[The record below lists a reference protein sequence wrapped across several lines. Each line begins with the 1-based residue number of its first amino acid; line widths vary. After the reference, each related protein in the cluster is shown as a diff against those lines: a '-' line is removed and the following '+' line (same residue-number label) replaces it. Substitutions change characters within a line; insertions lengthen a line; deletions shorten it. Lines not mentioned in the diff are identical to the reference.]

1 MASLL
6 SRFVASFD
14 AIKPVPNLTGLDGEF
29 NQQVGAAGVFN
40 GGTTAFKL
48 LVKSSDAAD
57 PPIESDQIG
66 AGPLAEW
73 KQNGSLKLSVANS
86 GQIISALATGTKP
99 LDVTSTTL
107 CTNLNADLLDGREL
121 VGLQVSFSIAFIIAD
136 PSVATLNSREF
147 GSFVVPAGGTYTF
160 TKGKVMF
167 RNGTHT
173 AGGSLTFKIEQ
184 AGIGDKSTLSLN
196 NTNNTSLVVYEDN
209 FGDFT
214 ATENNIFNAYISARS
229 GTITER
235 DVAVVLE
242 GFRTVF

>member
-29 NQQVGAAGVFN
+29 NQLEGASGCLN
-40 GGTTAFKL
+40 GNSTAFKL
-48 LVKSSDAAD
+48 LIKSSDAAD
-57 PPIESDQIG
+57 PPIECDQVG

-73 KQNGSLKLSVANS
+73 KQNGSLKTSIANS
-86 GQIISALATGTKP
+86 GQIVSAVTTGTAP
-99 LDVTSTTL
+99 LSIASTTVV
-107 CTNLNADLLDGREL
+107 TNLNADLLDGREL
-121 VGLQVSFSIAFIIAD
+121 VGLQVSFSVAFIIDD
-136 PSVATLNSREF
+136 PSTATLNSRDY
-147 GSFVVPAGGTYTF
+147 GSFIVPAGGTYTF

-167 RNGTHT
+167 RKGSHT
-173 AGGSLTFKIEQ
+173 AGGSLTFKIDQ
-184 AGIGDKSTLSLN
+184 SGVGDKSTLTLD
-196 NTNNTSLVVYEDN
+196 NTNNTIGTVYEDN

-214 ATENNIFNAYISARS
+214 AAENQIFTAYLSAKS

-235 DVAVVLE
+235 GVAVVLE

>member
-1 MASLL
+1 M
-6 SRFVASFD
+6 ASFD

-29 NQQVGAAGVFN
+29 NQLEGASGCLN
-40 GGTTAFKL
+40 GNSTAFKL
-48 LVKSSDAAD
+48 LIKSSDAAD
-57 PPIESDQIG
+57 PPIECDQVG

-73 KQNGSLKLSVANS
+73 KQNGSLKTSIANS
-86 GQIISALATGTKP
+86 GQIVSAVTTGTAP
-99 LDVTSTTL
+99 LSIASTTVV
-107 CTNLNADLLDGREL
+107 TNLNADLLDGREL
-121 VGLQVSFSIAFIIAD
+121 VGLQVSFSVAFIIPD
-136 PSVATLNSREF
+136 PSTATLNSREF
-147 GSFVVPAGGTYTF
+147 GSFIVPAGGTYTF

-173 AGGSLTFKIEQ
+173 VGGSLTFKIEQ
-184 AGIGDKSTLSLN
+184 AFVGDKSTLTLN
-196 NTNNTSLVVYEDN
+196 NTNNTAATVYEDN

>member
-29 NQQVGAAGVFN
+29 NQQVGASGVFN

-48 LVKSSDAAD
+48 LVKSSDATD

-121 VGLQVSFSIAFIIAD
+121 VGLQVSFSIGFSIVD
-136 PSVATLNSREF
+136 PSTAALSSRDF
-147 GSFVVPAGGTYTF
+147 GSFIVPAGGTYTF

-167 RNGTHT
+167 RQGTHT
-173 AGGSLTFKIEQ
+173 AGGSLTFKIDQ
-184 AGIGDKSTLSLN
+184 SGVGDKSTLVLD
-196 NTNNTSLVVYEDN
+196 NTNNTVGQVYEDN

-214 ATENNIFNAYISARS
+214 AAENNIFSCYISARS
-229 GTITER
+229 GTITEKS
-235 DVAVVLE
+235 VMVVLE